1 MFAKLSLV
9 ILTFAGT
16 ACALLA
22 LRHST
27 IAVAN
32 ELASAQLRIQRHD
45 QDLWTVRSEIA
56 QLVTPEHVG
65 TMVADVA
72 KFHPLILPND
82 APGQPGNAP
91 NVNGDSGEWIFAE
104 NSPKPKSKKPAG
116 PIGPQ

>member
-45 QDLWTVRSEIA
+45 QDLWTVRSQIA

-72 KFHPLILPND
+72 RFHPLILPND
-82 APGQPGNAP
+82 AQPGDAP
-91 NVNGDSGEWIFAE
+91 NANGDSGDWIVAE
-104 NSPKPKSKKPAG
+104 NLIKPKSKKPAG
-116 PIGPQ
+116 PNPTGPQ

>member
-1 MFAKLSLV
+1 MFAKLSVV
-9 ILTFAGT
+9 ILTFAAT

-45 QDLWTVRSEIA
+45 QDLWAVRSQIA
-56 QLVTPEHVG
+56 ELVTPEHVG

-72 KFHPLILPND
+72 KFHPLILPGETPGG
-82 APGQPGNAP
+82 APTLNA
-91 NVNGDSGEWIFAE
+91 DSGEWIVAE
-104 NSPKPKSKKPAG
+104 NSPKPKGSKSTG
-116 PIGPQ
+116 PTGPQ